1 MKKDFV
7 KDWMT
12 TDPITISPKTHISEA
27 YDLMQRYNVRRLPV
41 VENEKVVGIISF
53 GDVREAGPS
62 DASSL
67 TKYEVDFLVAKLT
80 VEEIMTQS
88 PKTLSKDASLHD
100 AAQLMLDN
108 KIGGLPVLD
117 GDKLVGMVT
126 ESDVFR
132 AVLEVCG

>member
-1 MKKDFV
+1 
-7 KDWMT
+7 MT